1 MQYIILDDQKRAT
14 HDFKDGVGAKTWD
27 EVKDFDNIGL
37 IVPKPIIVLDFDT
50 KQDAEIMLKIVEEL
64 DLKCR
69 VLKTNRGYH
78 FWFKSAEPWK
88 CFKKT
93 RLACG
98 IFSDCKSHSKNA
110 YVKIRDNGVDREWI
124 RKCPGKE
131 IEEVPRFLYPVSTP
145 ADKFNFK
152 GMKDGDGRNQELFN
166 YIVYLQSK
174 GFKKQEVIDT
184 IEVINH
190 CVFDDPLPD
199 SEIALICRDD
209 AFKSD
214 EEMDKQIAE
223 AKVGKFSHSEFG
235 DALIEEYNIITVGT
249 QIYIYEDGYY
259 QQDERII
266 ENKMIEMWKDIKQ
279 QQRAEVLAYIR
290 IKTHTSREDI
300 KIDPYI
306 VNLRNTRLNI
316 KTGNLLPFTP
326 EAIEFARVPVTYDP
340 SVYNADLDKMLSR
353 VFCNDQEVIDLFG
366 EMVGYCLLKKLDYQK
381 GFMFY
386 GSGSNGKS
394 TILELIKKF
403 LGYRNI
409 SSIELDKLTA
419 TFNTAEV
426 ENKLAN
432 IGDDVNDIPL
442 KDTGT
447 LKKLF
452 SGESLQVQRKGERPF
467 DMASYATPIFS
478 CNSIPRSY
486 DKTEGMYRRWIFI
499 PFTAKFHVTDD
510 DYDPLI
516 KDKIVTDNALSYLL
530 NIAIEGL
537 ARLIKQKG
545 FTEPAS
551 VKRVMEDYMTDN
563 STVLSYVADKEL
575 DGDYFLSKCTD
586 ELYSEFCD
594 WCKCSGVKS
603 ITGKKGFYKE
613 IAGKFGF
620 DDERPQRRRSD
631 GTRKRYFISNIDL

>member
-1 MQYIILDDQKRAT
+1 MQYIILDNQKRAT

-37 IVPKPIIVLDFDT
+37 IVPKPIIILDFDT
-50 KQDAEIMLKIVEEL
+50 KEDAEIMLKIVD
-64 DLKCR
+64 DLEIKCK
-69 VLKTNRGYH
+69 VMQTNRGYH
-78 FWFKSAEPWK
+78 FWFKSEDPWK

-110 YVKIRDNGVDREWI
+110 YVKIKSDGVMRPWI
-124 RKCPGKE
+124 RRCKAEE
-131 IEEVPRFLYPVSTP
+131 IEPVPAFLRPVGSPT
-145 ADKFNFK
+145 DKFSFK

-174 GFKKQEVIDT
+174 GFKKQAVLDT
-184 IEVINH
+184 IRVINE
-190 CVFDDPLPD
+190 CVFADPLSD
-199 SEIALICRDD
+199 AEIATICRDD

-235 DALIEEYNIITVGT
+235 DALIEEYRIITVGA

-290 IKTHTSREDI
+290 IKTHVPREKL

-306 VNLRNTRLNI
+306 VNLQNTRLNLR
-316 KTGNLLPFTP
+316 TGNLLPFDP

-340 SVYNADLDKMLSR
+340 TAYNADLDKMLNR
-353 VFCNDQEVIDLFG
+353 VFCGDREVIDLFG
-366 EMVGYCLLKKLDYQK
+366 EMVGYCLLKNLSYQK

-394 TILELIKKF
+394 TILDLIKKF

-419 TFNTAEV
+419 TFNTAEL

-467 DMASYATPIFS
+467 DFASYATPIFS

-486 DKTEGMYRRWIFI
+486 DKTEGLYRRWIFI
-499 PFTAKFHVTDD
+499 PFTAKFRTTDE

-516 KDKIVTDNALSYLL
+516 KDKIMTDNALSYLL
-530 NIAIEGL
+530 NIAVEGIN
-537 ARLIKQKG
+537 RLMTNKC
-545 FTEPAS
+545 FTESES
-551 VKRVMEDYMTDN
+551 VRKVFEDYTVDN
-563 STVLSYVADKEL
+563 STVLSWIADKEIPE
-575 DGDYFLSKCTD
+575 DYFLEKCTD
-586 ELYSEFCD
+586 ELYFEFAT
-594 WCKCSGVKS
+594 WCKDSGIRQV
-603 ITGKKGFYKE
+603 TGKKGFYREVSAKYD
-613 IAGKFGF
+613 F
-620 DDERPQRRRSD
+620 DDFRPQKRVN
-631 GTRKRYFISNIDL
+631 GKIKRYFMQKIDD